1 MDLYA
6 DNNMIDPE
14 PLAYPDTNEVFKGIE
29 MSEIIPSGGK
39 HFDFAISPSLPNGLS
54 LDSQTGWICGTASDI
69 SAATTYTVTATKFT
83 GGTATATF
91 SLAVSV
97 CSGDR
102 SLMTV
107 RFRADA
113 NNNENSWKL
122 FQGRGTTGTILQQ
135 VNVFPYKTNYYYV
148 DFCLNSGI
156 YTLQG
161 SDSWGDGWQVNTG
174 YTLTADIG
182 EFELEVM
189 ELSSGT
195 APVSTT
201 STFSTFFPFQVN
213 SGEWKIYQGSF
224 VEGWNGLNFDD
235 SNWISKKSNEIP
247 TTEEIT
253 TYIRKS
259 FSLTNVADYQVL
271 NIRLKYSGGIACYF
285 NGNLVARLNL
295 ADDFEPSTESLVVHD
310 SSIFSKFHIILP
322 TSGVVEGLN
331 VIAFEVHRP
340 VGASS
345 TEPIVFD
352 ATGVFGVEDCSTVVD
367 SFSALEST
375 NPTAGSLANIMDLDP
390 YTTGTLPNA
399 IDTYIEWTVDNLL
412 GSKFNT
418 FNLYTAGDLFTRDI
432 KFAVIDDKPIVLYH
446 KLELMIPSRT
456 RMNLPVNA
464 ALAGFR
470 QFRIKGSFLS
480 TYDIP
485 INSLF
490 MNYCKATGA
499 TCPAI
504 DNYPSVGEGQISPSG
519 CPEGYRGYSY
529 RECSGGQLGDVKLD
543 HCSMKPPANARY
555 SKLRYQFVKDT
566 VVTTGAP
573 SATNIVSRWYVDSDV
588 YLPAGLT
595 LNEENGEISGTPT
608 DVLDMT
614 SFTIYAENE
623 SGATSVVVTL
633 QIRKGQ
639 CMAEGVFPVTEVGE
653 IAVYQCALQGSYIGT
668 QRRAC
673 ILGTS
678 DGEWLKATG
687 FCMSVIAI
695 VLIVLIVIVI
705 VVVFIFLLVRSTRK
719 AKAIGGVKGSK
730 KGSKTSTKSAKS
742 VSKKGSN
749 KAVKV

>member
-1 MDLYA
+1 MVE
-6 DNNMIDPE
+6 PE

-39 HFDFAISPSLPNGLS
+39 HFDFTISPSLPAGLS
-54 LDSQTGWICGTASDI
+54 LDSQTGWICGTATDI

-91 SLAVSV
+91 SLAVAI

-113 NNNENSWKL
+113 NVNENSWKL
-122 FQGRGTTGTILQQ
+122 FQGRGTTGTILQH
-135 VNVFPYKTNYYYV
+135 VDVFPYKTNYYYV
-148 DFCLNSGI
+148 DFCLPSGL

-161 SDSWGDGWQVNTG
+161 FDSWGDGWQVNTG

-182 EFELEVM
+182 EFELDVM

-213 SGEWKIYQGSF
+213 SGEWKIYQGDF
-224 VEGWNGLNFDD
+224 VNGWNGLNFDD
-235 SNWISKKSNEIP
+235 SSWVSKKSSEIP
-247 TTEEIT
+247 TTEQIT

-259 FSLTNVADYQVL
+259 FSLTNVVDYQVL
-271 NIRLKYSGGIACYF
+271 NVRLKYSGGVACYF
-285 NGNLVARLNL
+285 NGNLVARINL
-295 ADDFEPSTESLVVHD
+295 ADDFEPSTESMSVHD
-310 SSIFSKFHIILP
+310 ASVFSKFHIILP

-331 VIAFEVHRP
+331 VIAFEIHRP
-340 VGASS
+340 VGTSS
-345 TEPIVFD
+345 TEPVIFD

-367 SFSALEST
+367 SFSALTST
-375 NPTAGSLANIMDLDP
+375 PPTAGSLVNIMDLDP

-399 IDTYIEWTVDNLL
+399 IDTYIEWSVDNLL

-418 FNLYTAGDLFTRDI
+418 FNLYTAGSMSSWGFTLYAYLNPSDSSEE
-432 KFAVIDDKPIVLYH
+432 PITVF
-446 KLELMIPSRT
+446 EQTGNTVSGRT
-456 RMNLPVNA
+456 RNYFAAPV
-464 ALAGFR
+464 ALAGFV
-470 QFRIKGSFLS
+470 KYKWEV
-480 TYDIP
+480 YDTASSNYA
-485 INSLF
+485 INSFF

-504 DNYPSVGEGQISPSG
+504 DNYPSVGEGQISPSI

-529 RECSGGQLGDVKLD
+529 RECSGGQLGEVKLD

-555 SKLRYQFVKDT
+555 NKLRYQFVKDT
-566 VVTTGAP
+566 VVTTGLP
-573 SATNIVSRWYVDSDV
+573 SATNIVSRWYIDEGV
-588 YLPAGLT
+588 YLPDGLT
-595 LNEENGEISGTPT
+595 LNEQSGEISGTPT

-623 SGATSVVVTL
+623 SGATFVIVTL

-653 IAVYQCALQGSYIGT
+653 LAVYECALQGSYIGT

-673 ILGTS
+673 ILGKE
-678 DGEWLKATG
+678 DGEWQQASG
-687 FCMSVIAI
+687 FCMSVVMI
-695 VLIVLIVIVI
+695 VLIVLVVIVI
-705 VVVFIFLLVRSTRK
+705 VFAVIFLIVRSTRK
-719 AKAIGGVKGSK
+719 AKAVGGVKGSK
-730 KGSKTSTKSAKS
+730 KGSKSSVKSGKTL
-742 VSKKGSN
+742 SKKGSN
-749 KAVKV
+749 KAIKV